1 MGNYQLA
8 QRMRND
14 KYSVEKLAVNV
25 THLFLNAD
33 MPQLNTTLE
42 RFGGE
47 YNARLMVLDKHGK
60 VQADSYGKAE
70 GQRLNIKE
78 VSDILNT
85 GASSAYGAYSVSPIN
100 ANGKDKW
107 INICTANLVNNQG
120 LQGIV
125 LFTSSL
131 DDVITNLNEL
141 QASIVKFFWVSA
153 LVSMVI
159 AMLFSSI
166 ITRPISTLTHGIEKM
181 GKGDFSVRV
190 AERGSKEIKNLSA
203 TFNTMSEKL
212 ENLESSRNQ
221 FISNASH
228 ELKTPLATMKILL
241 ENIIYQDDMDPEIAK
256 EFLTDINKEI
266 DRLNSVVKDLL
277 TLVSLDNKALN
288 LDRTKFSL
296 ADLVQNICNKMTLL
310 AEQKNQT
317 LNVELDDECEIYA
330 DSAKLQ
336 QVVYN
341 LVDNAVKYTGENG
354 IINVNLRKTGRI
366 AVLSVRDNGAGIP
379 KEDLKNIFDRF
390 YRVDKARSRES
401 GGTGLG
407 LSIVYQMIMLHGG
420 KIYVNSDANKG
431 TEFIVEL
438 PLAAK

>member
-1 MGNYQLA
+1 
-8 QRMRND
+8 MRND

-25 THLFLNAD
+25 TQLFLNAD

-47 YNARLMVLDKHGK
+47 YNARLMVLDKYGK
-60 VQADSYGKAE
+60 VQVDSYGKAE

-78 VSDILNT
+78 VSDIINA
-85 GASSAYGAYSVSPIN
+85 GEASSYGAYSVNPIN
-100 ANGKDKW
+100 NKDNY

-131 DDVITNLNEL
+131 EDVISNLNKL
-141 QASIVKFFWVSA
+141 QASILKFFWISA
-153 LVSMVI
+153 LVSMI
-159 AMLFSSI
+159 FALFFSSI

-203 TFNTMSEKL
+203 TFNIMSEKL

-241 ENIIYQDDMDPEIAK
+241 ESIIYQDDMDPEIAK
-256 EFLTDINKEI
+256 EFLNDINKEI
-266 DRLNSVVKDLL
+266 DRLNFVVKDLL
-277 TLVSLDNKALN
+277 TLVSLDNKAIN
-288 LDRTKFSL
+288 LDRSKFSFGK
-296 ADLVQNICNKMTLL
+296 LVQSICKKMALL
-310 AEQKNQT
+310 SEQKNQN
-317 LNVELDDECEIYA
+317 LIVDIDDECEMYA
-330 DSAKLQ
+330 DSSKLQ

-354 IINVNLRKTGRI
+354 TINVNLRKTGRI
-366 AVLSVRDNGAGIP
+366 AVLSVKDNGTGIP
-379 KEDLKNIFDRF
+379 QEDLKNIFDRF

-420 KIYVNSDANKG
+420 KIYVNSEANKG
-431 TEFIVEL
+431 TEFVVEL